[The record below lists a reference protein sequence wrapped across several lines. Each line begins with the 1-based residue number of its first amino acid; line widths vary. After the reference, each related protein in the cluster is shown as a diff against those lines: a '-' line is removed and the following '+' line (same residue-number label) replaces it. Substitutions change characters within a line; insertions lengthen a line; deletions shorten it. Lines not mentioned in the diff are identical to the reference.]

1 MNAPIDPT
9 PRPVAVGDIYRSNV
23 EPHDLFEVVA
33 CDVTLSLNSGW
44 PPNGELLIIYRN
56 SEKGVVFARPRAEFE
71 ALLRASQGASPTV
84 AFVGHRDE
92 SARALRIRSA
102 FTDDAEAVI
111 LALSGKDERHVA
123 AVRRGVSN
131 RLEVHE
137 GLVMRFA
144 RRGVTA
150 EFSLVASQGDVC
162 IWTAR
167 LIEEA
172 PVASAASV

>member
-1 MNAPIDPT
+1 MSNPSDSD
-9 PRPVAVGDIYRSNV
+9 PRPVAVGDVYRSNL

-44 PPNGELLIIYRN
+44 PPNGEPLIIYRN
-56 SEKGVVFARPRAEFE
+56 CEKGVVFARPRLEFE

-123 AVRRGVSN
+123 AVRREVSN

-150 EFSLVASQGDVC
+150 EFSLVETRGDVC
-162 IWTAR
+162 LWTAR
-167 LIEEA
+167 PLDDVPA
-172 PVASAASV
+172 ASASV

>member
-1 MNAPIDPT
+1 MSDNTPAT

-23 EPHDLFEVVA
+23 EPHDLFEIVA
-33 CDVTLSLNSGW
+33 CDVSLEVKDAGPLRGASLIVYCNCKSGAT
-44 PPNGELLIIYRN
+44 G
-56 SEKGVVFARPRAEFE
+56 ARPRDEFE
-71 ALLRASQGASPTV
+71 ALMGSRRV
-84 AFVGHRDE
+84 APSIVFVGHRDE

-123 AVRRGVSN
+123 AVRREVSN

-150 EFSLVASQGDVC
+150 EFSLVETRGDVC
-162 IWTAR
+162 VWTAR
-167 LIEEA
+167 PLDDVPA
-172 PVASAASV
+172 ASASV